1 MTAGMLTAVISFSGE
16 LHYVRL
22 GDLIAGRYRID
33 AVAMDGVDVF
43 DLAAGTILRLRLHSV
58 IYNSH

>member
-1 MTAGMLTAVISFSGE
+1 MTGSLTAVISFGGA
-16 LHYVRL
+16 LHYVRH

-43 DLAAGTILRLRLHSV
+43 DLVAGTILRLGLHSV